1 MVGRL
6 IHLKNMNFF
15 LKKRI
20 CYLIMFDA
28 RLFILSLKTV
38 LYDLS

>member
-20 CYLIMFDA
+20 YLIMFDT
-28 RLFILSLKTV
+28 RFFILSLKTV